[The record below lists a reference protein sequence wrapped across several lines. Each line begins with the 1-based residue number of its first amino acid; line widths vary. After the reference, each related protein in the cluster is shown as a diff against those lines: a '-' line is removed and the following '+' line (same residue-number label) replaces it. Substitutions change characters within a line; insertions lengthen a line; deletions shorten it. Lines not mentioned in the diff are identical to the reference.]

1 MQRQFM
7 SRQVTSSITIVNLSN
22 LFILLKRKQESD
34 LKLWAAIRNPSEAFL
49 VLDAAHHMIRPTS
62 RCKDVSASNSS
73 SMACQCRL
81 NFCVPWYPCGLK
93 FCRGHDQQTGKALSY
108 RCGIKTCK
116 KCLDYVFPARNVQ
129 FCPWDDL

>member
-1 MQRQFM
+1 M
-7 SRQVTSSITIVNLSN
+7 SRQVTSSVTIVNISD